1 MRVDWDFFA
10 LIALALLVSPPEVT
24 AAVLVAA
31 AMHEGGHA
39 AMLRFFGVPMEGLRL
54 DAMGAVIVAPGAR
67 RLSYGREL
75 AVTMAGIAVN
85 LISAPLLARL
95 AVERSW
101 EWGYLLAGAHLLLGA
116 YNLLPVPPL
125 DGGRALYL
133 VTAYFWGPDAG
144 EKISASVGLTV
155 ALLLAMFGA
164 SVTFSG
170 GGVLFLIAALGPL
183 FELICSRRVCLRCC

>member
-155 ALLLAMFGA
+155 ALLLALFGA

-170 GGVLFLIAALGPL
+170 GGVLFLIAALGLL